1 MSELKDKLK
10 EISSKIPK
18 IGRNGKANWIF
29 FDNKTKMNKYI
40 IEVMEGPLT
49 VTYNAYREGNTF
61 YFNYNSPIGVSTID
75 VRNKRVVSYT
85 KQR

>member
-1 MSELKDKLK
+1 MS
-10 EISSKIPK
+10 
-18 IGRNGKANWIF
+18 
-29 FDNKTKMNKYI
+29 KYI
-40 IEVMEGPLT
+40 IEVMEGSLT

-61 YFNYNSPIGVSTID
+61 YFDHDSPIGVSTID